1 MEKSVCSSRDHVQAN
16 RKKPSGYPAVFL
28 RLSLSVEVDF
38 WQPEPVHMN
47 PADARLIISAL
58 IAVGALVLLIT
69 RAKINAFIALLLAS
83 LLVGAGAVVGQHQL
97 ADGSGKL
104 IPYTLPGVVKSFSDG
119 LGATLGGIA
128 AVVGLGT
135 MLGRLLAESG
145 GAEVLA
151 RRFARFFGPKYIQ
164 WCIMALALA
173 VGLTTWFAVGL
184 VLLLPIL
191 LTLTHETKQPFLRL
205 TLPLLACLS
214 VMHGVMPP
222 HPGPVVAAEALK
234 TSLGLILFWG
244 MLIGLP
250 TAAVAGP
257 IWANFAVKWVEA
269 KPPPVPDRSRSL
281 SAGQHLPGFWLTL
294 FSILLPVLLMLLA
307 TGGELFPPPL
317 PALRIAFTFIG
328 NPTIALTVA
337 VLFASWSLGTGCGF
351 RRSEVLKFTEQSI
364 AAVGMTVLV
373 IGGGG
378 GFARV
383 LRDSGVADAIGR
395 LGEAAHLSPLLYGW
409 LVSAFIRVATGSAT
423 VAITTASSLLI
434 PVVALHPEMDENHK
448 ALIIVAIGCGSLFLS
463 HLNDS
468 GFWMVKDSLGL
479 TVGQTLRTWTICETI
494 VGVAG
499 MLFSW
504 AAYALL

>member
-1 MEKSVCSSRDHVQAN
+1 
-16 RKKPSGYPAVFL
+16 
-28 RLSLSVEVDF
+28 
-38 WQPEPVHMN
+38 MN
-47 PADARLIISAL
+47 PSDARLIFLAL
-58 IAVGALVLLIT
+58 AAVGALVGLIT

-83 LLVGAGAVVGQHQL
+83 LLVGAGAVYGGHSTVD
-97 ADGSGKL
+97 ATGKVVA
-104 IPYTLPGVVKSFSDG
+104 YTLTGVIKSFGDG

-151 RRFARFFGPKYIQ
+151 RRFAGFFGPERIQ

-222 HPGPVVAAEALK
+222 HPGPVIAAGALK
-234 TSLGLILFWG
+234 TSMGMVLFWG

-257 IWANFAVKWVEA
+257 IWARFAVKWVTA
-269 KPPPVPDRSRSL
+269 NPPPLPDRSQAAA
-281 SAGQHLPGFWLTL
+281 AGRRAPDFWLTL

-307 TGGELFPPPL
+307 TAAELFPPPQ
-317 PALRIAFTFIG
+317 PELRIAFGFIG
-328 NPTIALTVA
+328 NPTIALTIS
-337 VLFASWSLGTGCGF
+337 VLFASWSLGTGCGY
-351 RRSEVLKFTEQSI
+351 RRAEVLKFTEQSI
-364 AAVGMTVLV
+364 AAVGMTILV

-395 LGEAAHLSPLLYGW
+395 LGESAHLSPLLYGW

-423 VAITTASSLLI
+423 VAITTASSLLV
-434 PVVALHPEMDENHK
+434 PVVALHPEMDDSHR

-468 GFWMVKDSLGL
+468 GFWIVKDSLGL
-479 TVGQTLRTWTICETI
+479 TVGQTLRTWTVCETI
-494 VGVAG
+494 VGIAG

-504 AAYALL
+504 AAYSLLP

>member
-1 MEKSVCSSRDHVQAN
+1 
-16 RKKPSGYPAVFL
+16 
-28 RLSLSVEVDF
+28 
-38 WQPEPVHMN
+38 MN
-47 PADARLIISAL
+47 PSDTQLILLAL
-58 IAVGALVLLIT
+58 AAVGVLVGLIT
-69 RAKINAFIALLLAS
+69 RAKVNAFIALLLAS
-83 LLVGAGAVVGQHQL
+83 LLVGAGASMSGHQI
-97 ADGSGKL
+97 AEAPGKWVA
-104 IPYTLPGVVKSFSDG
+104 YTLPGVVKSFGDG

-151 RRFARFFGPKYIQ
+151 RQFACFFGPKYIQ

-222 HPGPVVAAEALK
+222 HPGPVVAAGALK
-234 TSLGLILFWG
+234 TSLGLVLFWG
-244 MLIGLP
+244 MIIGLP
-250 TAAVAGP
+250 TAAIAGP
-257 IWANFAVKWVEA
+257 VWAKFAVTWVEA
-269 KPPPVPDRSRSL
+269 TPPAIPNRSL
-281 SAGQHLPGFWLTL
+281 TLAAGRRLPGFRLTL
-294 FSILLPVLLMLLA
+294 FSILLPVLLMLIA
-307 TGGELFPPPL
+307 TAAELFPPPQ
-317 PALRIAFTFIG
+317 PAIRSAFNFIG
-328 NPTIALTVA
+328 NPTIALTIA

-351 RRSEVLKFTEQSI
+351 RRAEVLKFTEQSI

-395 LGEAAHLSPLLYGW
+395 LGQSAHLSPLLYGW

-434 PVVALHPEMDENHK
+434 PVIALHPEMDENHK

-479 TVGQTLRTWTICETI
+479 SVGQTLRTWTVCETI
-494 VGVAG
+494 VGIAG

-504 AAYALL
+504 AAYSVL